1 MSRRPDAPDTAA
13 VVAARLALL
22 SECWRERVAGA
33 VSWLRDQG
41 AGGRVGLVLG
51 SGLGSF
57 ADAVD
62 GAQAADYGQIP
73 GFTTT
78 TVAEHRGRLV
88 WGEAAG
94 VQVVVMQGRL
104 HPYEGLPAA
113 ELLLPTAVLACLG
126 IETAVVTNAAG
137 GLNRFYTPGDLMVI
151 RDQVDWHFHDP
162 LRGLLREPWA
172 EGSDAAGGD
181 AATGDAATASATA
194 GAAAA
199 TIGRRGGVTG
209 LYDRNLARLLI
220 EAAAETAVPMHSGT
234 YASMWGPG
242 YETKAEIG
250 MLRRTG
256 CDAVGMSTAPETVL
270 LRALNIAPV
279 GLSCITNPARET
291 GQPVLSHEDV
301 VAVGR
306 MVRDRLIRLLLA
318 FLPKLVTCSTPPP

>member
-1 MSRRPDAPDTAA
+1 
-13 VVAARLALL
+13 
-22 SECWRERVAGA
+22 
-33 VSWLRDQG
+33 
-41 AGGRVGLVLG
+41 
-51 SGLGSF
+51 
-57 ADAVD
+57 
-62 GAQAADYGQIP
+62 
-73 GFTTT
+73 
-78 TVAEHRGRLV
+78 
-88 WGEAAG
+88 
-94 VQVVVMQGRL
+94 L

-151 RDQVDWHFHDP
+151 RDQVDWHLHDP

-172 EGSDAAGGD
+172 EGGDVAGGDAAGGD
-181 AATGDAATASATA
+181 AATATASATA
-194 GAAAA
+194 SAAA
-199 TIGRRGGVTG
+199 IGRRGGVTG
-209 LYDRNLARLLI
+209 LYDRDLARLLI

-270 LRALNIAPV
+270 LRALGIAPV

-301 VAVGR
+301 VAAGR
-306 MVRDRLIRLLLA
+306 LVRDRLIRLLLA
-318 FLPKLVTCSTPPP
+318 FLPKLD